1 MSLQES
7 NKTEMTAD
15 ESKQIT
21 ELKKRFPHL
30 EVDLHL
36 KDRLIWQYLVNRK
49 VKYDVGSKHNEVDTD
64 WEN

>member
-1 MSLQES
+1 
-7 NKTEMTAD
+7 MTAD
-15 ESKQIT
+15 ESKQIA

-30 EVDLHL
+30 EVDQHL